1 MNHSVDQLKRKLRR
15 LKKLEITIRFKRV
28 PITGKPKL
36 IWDVFF
42 STKAED
48 DHSVKYPLSQML
60 EMDHEKLKAVFEE
73 YFYRI
78 YFQSY
83 KENGLTVADVHD
95 PNLLELLDLPP
106 HASARD
112 IKSRFRQLAM
122 RYHPDRG
129 GDSAR
134 FIELVDIYGRLKDE
148 QDS

>member
-1 MNHSVDQLKRKLRR
+1 MNDSVDQLKRKLRR
-15 LKKLEITIRFKRV
+15 LKKLEITIRFKSAPV
-28 PITGKPKL
+28 TGKPKL

-48 DHSVKYPLSQML
+48 DPSVKYSLSQML
-60 EMDHEKLKAVFEE
+60 EMDHEKLKAIFEE

-78 YFQSY
+78 YFQNY
-83 KENGLTVADVHD
+83 KENGLTLADVHD
-95 PNLLELLDLPP
+95 PHLLELLGLPP
-106 HASARD
+106 HAGARD

-129 GDSAR
+129 GDSDR
-134 FIELVDIYGRLKDE
+134 FIELVDIYEKLKGE

>member
-1 MNHSVDQLKRKLRR
+1 MDHSADDLKRKLRR
-15 LKKLEITIRFKRV
+15 LKKLEITIRFKSALL
-28 PITGKPKL
+28 TGKPKL

-42 STKAED
+42 STKD
-48 DHSVKYPLSQML
+48 VDNHSVKYPLSQML
-60 EMDHEKLKAVFEE
+60 KMDHEKLKAVFEE

-78 YFQSY
+78 YFQNY

-95 PNLLELLDLPP
+95 PNLLELLGLPP
-106 HASARD
+106 YADARD

-129 GDSAR
+129 GDSAK
-134 FIELVDIYGRLKDE
+134 FIELVDVYEKLKGE